1 MTARMTA
8 RAAPGVR
15 PAPHARRALGPTGL
29 TALGALGTL
38 AALAAVAALGACKAR
53 QRESPRQDPPKPA
66 DAAPADADL
75 DACRQAAARV
85 PGLPA
90 TQRAQALLDG
100 CRPCGDWEPLLA
112 WNTPASAGG
121 PTRAAIE
128 QAMLACKAFCEPNA
142 KQRFLGTL
150 DGARGQDSRAPW
162 RFLGEICKAEV
173 SALPDTRFMGAPYF
187 ALDRIARAIGD
198 PALLAAITVSLPAV
212 SLTGVGIELPSSPVS
227 APEAGPAALTVD
239 ASQILLGTLPV
250 ATLSAGGLQV
260 TGDYPGTPVAPKAL
274 AAALATPALAGH
286 PIAVLAPTGLAAARL
301 VEVIG
306 AAGGHDLRLAV
317 ASPGPRGWTLPGTVP
332 IALVDTPAHAAAA
345 GPTGVAGPT
354 GPARA
359 AAITGI
365 RLALDANPDE
375 VIKVVQTIP
384 RADLARAPVTIAIGP
399 TATVASLA
407 SLLGA
412 LGAVEVKAVVLV
424 ASPAQPS
431 STKPSPAKP

>member
-1 MTARMTA
+1 MTA
-8 RAAPGVR
+8 RAAPGAR
-15 PAPHARRALGPTGL
+15 PAPHAGHALGLAGF
-29 TALGALGTL
+29 
-38 AALAAVAALGACKAR
+38 AALAALGACKAR
-53 QRESPRQDPPKPA
+53 QRESPRQDPPRPA
-66 DAAPADADL
+66 DAALADADL

-112 WNTPASAGG
+112 WNTPPSAGG

-128 QAMLACKAFCEPNA
+128 QAMLACEAFCAPNA

-162 RFLGEICKAEV
+162 RFLGEICKGEV
-173 SALPDTRFMGAPYF
+173 SAVPDTRFMGAPYF

-198 PALLAAITVSLPAV
+198 PALLAAITLPLPAV
-212 SLTGVGIELPSSPVS
+212 SLTGVGLELASSPLTV
-227 APEAGPAALTVD
+227 PEAGPAALTVD
-239 ASQILLGTLPV
+239 ASQILLGALPV

-260 TGDYPGTPVAPKAL
+260 TSDYPGTPVAPRAL
-274 AAALATPALAGH
+274 AAALATPALAGQ
-286 PIAVLAPTGLAAARL
+286 PIALLAPTALAAARL

-317 ASPGPRGWTLPGTVP
+317 AAPGPRGWTLPGTIP
-332 IALVDTPAHAAAA
+332 IALVDTPAHAA
-345 GPTGVAGPT
+345 VAG
-354 GPARA
+354 A
-359 AAITGI
+359 ATTSPKGVTGI
-365 RLALDANPDE
+365 RLALEASPDE
-375 VIKVVQTIP
+375 PIQAIKTTP
-384 RADLARAPVTIAIGP
+384 RSDLVRAPVTIAIGP

-424 ASPAQPS
+424 ASPAKPS
-431 STKPSPAKP
+431 STKPSLAKP